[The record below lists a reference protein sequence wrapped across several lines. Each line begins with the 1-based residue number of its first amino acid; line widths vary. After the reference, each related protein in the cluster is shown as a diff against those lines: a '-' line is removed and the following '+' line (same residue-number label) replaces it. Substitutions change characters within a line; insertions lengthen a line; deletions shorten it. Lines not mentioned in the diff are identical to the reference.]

1 LSFKVLFAKLSLQ
14 SARDE
19 LAGVTEMATAVE
31 DVPGSFD
38 VDTTDIIGLLKAIA
52 TGEAEGGRRL
62 RDWAAI
68 AGDPKLAETL
78 RFIARRE
85 DSHAALFSRR
95 ISELGETVDV
105 DAVPAEVAYLSML
118 ADPAVAEREKAAC
131 VLGGADF
138 FADLERRVD
147 AGGYD
152 PLTATL
158 LTFYVAEER
167 DSQDRLRRTGV
178 AD

>member
-1 LSFKVLFAKLSLQ
+1 MRKAE
-14 SARDE
+14 RNNI
-19 LAGVTEMATAVE
+19 LAGETEMATAV
-31 DVPGSFD
+31 DAAPSSFD
-38 VDTTDIIGLLKAIA
+38 LDLTDVIGLLKALA

-62 RDWAAI
+62 RDWAAL
-68 AGDPKLAETL
+68 ASDAKLAETL

-85 DSHAALFSRR
+85 DSHAELFSRR
-95 ISELGETVDV
+95 ISELGDSVDIDV
-105 DAVPAEVAYLSML
+105 VPPEVAYLSML
-118 ADPAVAEREKAAC
+118 ADPAVAEQEKAAC

-147 AGGYD
+147 AGAYD
-152 PLTATL
+152 PLTAKL

-178 AD
+178 AG